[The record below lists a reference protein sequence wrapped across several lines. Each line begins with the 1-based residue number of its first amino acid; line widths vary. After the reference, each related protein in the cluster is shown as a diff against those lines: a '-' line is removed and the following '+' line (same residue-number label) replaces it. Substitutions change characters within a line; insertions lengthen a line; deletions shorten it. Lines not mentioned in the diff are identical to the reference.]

1 MALLSKQTTSNKILT
16 DSNRVR
22 HPKVKTGCITCR
34 IRRVKCDETKPK
46 CMRCCKYGTE
56 CGGYLPSRS
65 KQSVKV
71 STQNRILIP
80 KLHSAERHLL
90 LPTLNQF
97 GSETEK
103 QYFNVFSNQIAAAI
117 FPYFDCESWMRII
130 RQACFAH
137 LSIRHAAI
145 AIGALGKTYE
155 IARLCKKVETGER
168 VVMDIKRVS
177 GSQIRLQSTSSD
189 DLDKKANAHHRQA
202 LEHYDKAIRIMRHD
216 IENGNHDI
224 RTSLIIC
231 MIINCFEHV
240 HGNHKS
246 AAIQAQTGLAM
257 VHEFQSAAQ
266 RNRLHPQGYSSPCP
280 DQIEDF
286 LVQSFGR
293 LEIQSM
299 SVFDP
304 RPQEVHIKLK
314 NEGKEIIEKMPN
326 PIQTIEQSRN
336 YLELITRRVMHF
348 NGSIHMPRVNPSVT
362 GSMPYPSPVLN
373 MLPLGGNRNH
383 NPIPWIELKIP
394 LANAQSILS
403 SEILIQEKKE
413 LVTELD
419 TWTQASNNLLQSS
432 ISTSS
437 QDAISALTLGITASL
452 TRITILSSLFLN
464 ETAYDTLYPEF
475 SQIVQFADQIITI
488 QKEQQSRYW
497 NMQRLNLSTINMNFS
512 FDLALIPALYIV
524 MIKCRHGP
532 TRHKALNL
540 LRENPRREGVW
551 DSAAS
556 SGLGAWVI
564 DLEEDAARDRLLSST
579 SSYSSPI
586 YNTFSAS
593 EMFHSESLQSNDDI
607 LTYMSSKFPE
617 EVRVRGA
624 QMRFDLLERKASLEC
639 TQMDLKS
646 KKFTRKK
653 GVFSW

>member
-1 MALLSKQTTSNKILT
+1 
-16 DSNRVR
+16 
-22 HPKVKTGCITCR
+22 
-34 IRRVKCDETKPK
+34 
-46 CMRCCKYGTE
+46 MRCFKYGAE
-56 CGGYLPSRS
+56 CGGYLPIRS
-65 KQSVKV
+65 KESIKV
-71 STQNRILIP
+71 SRQNRILIP

-90 LPTLNQF
+90 FPALNLF
-97 GSETEK
+97 GSEAEN

-117 FPYFDCESWMRII
+117 FPYFNCESWIRII
-130 RQACFAH
+130 NQACVAH
-137 LSIRHAAI
+137 SSIRHAAI

-177 GSQIRLQSTSSD
+177 GSEIRLQSTSSD

-202 LEHYDKAIRIMRHD
+202 LEHYDKAITIMRND
-216 IENGNHDI
+216 IENGNHDR

-231 MIINCFEHV
+231 MIINCFEHI

-246 AAIQAQTGLAM
+246 AAIQAQTGLAI

-266 RNRLHPQGYSSPCP
+266 RNWLHPQGYSSPCP
-280 DQIEDF
+280 DKIEDF

-314 NEGKEIIEKMPN
+314 NEGKEIIDIMPN

-348 NGSIHMPRVNPSVT
+348 NGSIHVQRVNPNAT
-362 GSMPYPSPVLN
+362 GSMPYPSPILN
-373 MLPLGGNRNH
+373 MLPLSGNRNH

-403 SEILIQEKKE
+403 SETLIQEKKE
-413 LVTELD
+413 LITELD
-419 TWTQASNNLLQSS
+419 TWTQASNDLLQSS
-432 ISTSS
+432 ISTSL
-437 QDAISALTLGITASL
+437 QDAISALTLRISALVTK
-452 TRITILSSLFLN
+452 ITIFSSLFLN
-464 ETAYDTLYPEF
+464 ETAYDALYPEF
-475 SQIVQFADQIITI
+475 SQIVQYADQLIAI
-488 QKEQQSRYW
+488 QKVQQSRNW
-497 NMQRLNLSTINMNFS
+497 NSQGFNFSTINMNFS
-512 FDLALIPALYIV
+512 FDLALIPALYVV
-524 MIKCRHGP
+524 MIKCRHAP
-532 TRHKALNL
+532 TRLKALNL

-564 DLEEDAARDRLLSST
+564 DLEEDAARHYLLNSSSSLSS
-579 SSYSSPI
+579 SSI
-586 YNTFSAS
+586 HNTFSAS
-593 EMFHSESLQSNDDI
+593 ERFHSESLLSINDI
-607 LTYMSSKFPE
+607 VTRMSSKFPE

-624 QMRFDLLERKASLEC
+624 QMRFDLLGRKASLEC
-639 TQMDLKS
+639 TQMDVKT